1 MKWFKSRKQKK
12 IEELQF
18 EIAQLKAKE
27 NQILIGME
35 EKMRTLIGRVDMI
48 KIPQQP
54 TIGVYPRVERKSL
67 QTEALVVKFTVPH
80 DMPLMTDDIE
90 ARVASLL
97 SEQVAKYMIVQKEFM
112 RDPLADDVYRAMVK
126 VVPYPVEEKRF
137 YEMG

>member
-18 EIAQLKAKE
+18 EIARLNAKE
-27 NQILIGME
+27 NQILLGME

-48 KIPQQP
+48 KIPQSP
-54 TIGVYPRVERKSL
+54 TIGVYPRVERENM

-90 ARVASLL
+90 ARVAALL
-97 SEQVAKYMIVQKEFM
+97 SEQK
-112 RDPLADDVYRAMVK
+112 
-126 VVPYPVEEKRF
+126 VEEG
-137 YEMG
+137 EEE